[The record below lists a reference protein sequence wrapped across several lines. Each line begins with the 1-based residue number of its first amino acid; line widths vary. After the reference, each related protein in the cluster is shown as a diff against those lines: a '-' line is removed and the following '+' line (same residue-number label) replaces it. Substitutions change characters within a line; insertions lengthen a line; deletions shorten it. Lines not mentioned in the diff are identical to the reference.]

1 MEERRIDP
9 LQIIG
14 MVLIFGIFTWMMY
27 TQSAEEIAQANNQQ
41 VEPNTTVA
49 EAVTQAPETTLA
61 VVPEVVPQE
70 TVAKETIT
78 IQNDVLTL
86 GVSTKGGIMEQVLL
100 NGEVNYQDAPLYLI
114 NKENNSLNIAF
125 TTAKGQLLQTKF
137 LMFSPTLTQGS
148 DGQQLR
154 LRASVE
160 ESGFIEFIYT
170 LPKEGFRFGFEV
182 VAEGIENALDTA
194 IPASFSWNMDG
205 FRQAK
210 SAQYENRYTQLA
222 YRHENDKY
230 STLSATGDDDD
241 NEKNVAWVS
250 YRQHFFSSILIPE
263 KPFEQAS
270 LSTTSITDE
279 DDVEASAYL
288 KGFATQTTLPYQR
301 NRFQAN
307 FDWYMGPTDYAV
319 LKKYD
324 ENLFESISFGWGLIG
339 WINRSV
345 FYPLF
350 GFLTGLVPHGIAIIL
365 LTVIVRLVLS
375 PVLYKSYVSQAKM
388 RVLRPEITELNEK
401 YKNDATKRQQETMK
415 LYTKAGASPLA
426 GCIPAL
432 LQMPVFFALFYFFP
446 IAYEL
451 RGKSFLWADDL
462 SSYDVIADLP
472 FSIPFYGDHIS
483 LFPLLASVAI
493 FFYTRMTTGQ
503 QMQPTQPGMPNMKY
517 IMYLMPVMMLF
528 FFNNYASGF
537 SLYYVISNLLMIAI
551 MVVVKNVIIDQDK
564 IHAQIEENKKKPK
577 KQNRFQRKMAE
588 MMEEAE
594 RQKKLRK

>member
-1 MEERRIDP
+1 MEQRRIDP

-14 MVLIFGIFTWMMY
+14 MVLVFVIFTWMMY
-27 TQSAEEIAQANNQQ
+27 NQSAEDLAQT
-41 VEPNTTVA
+41 NTQETQTTEAVA
-49 EAVTQAPETTLA
+49 EAKNPTAEQ
-61 VVPEVVPQE
+61 VVATPVEMFSSE
-70 TVAKETIT
+70 EAANETIT

-86 GVSTKGGIMEQVLL
+86 GISTKGGAMEQVLL
-100 NGEVNYQDAPLYLI
+100 NGEVNYQDVPLYLI
-114 NKENNSLNIAF
+114 DKENNSLNIGF
-125 TTAKGQLLQTKF
+125 TTAAGQLLQTKF
-137 LMFSPTLTQGS
+137 LMFSPTLTKIS
-148 DGQQLR
+148 NGQQLR
-154 LRASVE
+154 LRAPIE
-160 ESGFIEFIYT
+160 DKGYIEFIYT
-170 LPKEGFRFGFEV
+170 LPNEGFRFGFEI

-194 IPASFSWNMDG
+194 IPASFSWAMDG
-205 FRQAK
+205 FRHAK

-230 STLSATGDDDD
+230 STLSASGDDDD
-241 NEKNVAWVS
+241 NEKDLEWVS

-263 KPFEQAS
+263 QPFEQVS
-270 LSTTSITDE
+270 LNSADLTDDE
-279 DDVEASAYL
+279 VEASAYL
-288 KGFATQTTLPYQR
+288 KGFSTETTLPFQR

-307 FDWYMGPTDYAV
+307 FDWYMGPTDYAI
-319 LKKYD
+319 LKNYD
-324 ENLFESISFGWGLIG
+324 ENLYESISFGWGLIG

-365 LTVIVRLVLS
+365 LTIIVRLVLS

-388 RVLRPEITELNEK
+388 RVLKPEITALNEK

-415 LYTKAGASPLA
+415 LYTKAGASPVA

-446 IAYEL
+446 IASEL

-462 SSYDVIADLP
+462 SSYDVIAELP
-472 FSIPFYGDHIS
+472 FTIPFYGDHIS

-503 QMQPTQPGMPNMKY
+503 QMQPAQPGMPNMKF

-537 SLYYVISNLLMIAI
+537 SLYYVVSNLLMIAI

-588 MMEEAE
+588 MMEEAD